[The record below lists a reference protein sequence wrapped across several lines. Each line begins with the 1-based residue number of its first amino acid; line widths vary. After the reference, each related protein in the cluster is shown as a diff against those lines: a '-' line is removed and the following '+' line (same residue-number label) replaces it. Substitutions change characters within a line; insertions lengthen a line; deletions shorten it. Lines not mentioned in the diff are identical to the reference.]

1 MVHKE
6 VTGSVERDEEN
17 EEEENENDTF
27 LFASFVSLSL
37 LACWRVSP
45 SSACAIPLMRTTQPV
60 QLDEQGS
67 WRTT

>member
-27 LFASFVSLSL
+27 LFASFVSLLASRL
-37 LACWRVSP
+37 LACEPELRLRHP
-45 SSACAIPLMRTTQPV
+45 SHAHHSTCSIR
-60 QLDEQGS
+60 
-67 WRTT
+67 